1 MTTDNSSFY
10 PRYSRLVLI
19 LCLSAVM
26 LGGFRPAVALTRT
39 DIYQAT
45 VPAASRSDAAHPA
58 AFQAAMK
65 AVLVRVTGRRTAGED
80 PALAPLVSNAGRY
93 VQQYRDTSDNQL
105 VVNFDGAAIERWLT
119 QNGQPLWGRERP
131 ATVVLLGVQ
140 TGPQAG
146 SIVTSADTSE
156 LKSAIDGAAAARGI
170 PLLWPSAADVQRN
183 QLDYAALTSK
193 DAAALADVAHH
204 LGGDGVLIGHA
215 NGATAG
221 ASVRWTMLFQD
232 RSSEFSGPLEGV
244 NRIADTYAGIFAAS
258 GALAPID
265 IEVTGVDTLRD
276 YAALQSYLESLTF
289 IAHVGVEE
297 LAGDSVKFRL
307 TTRGGAESLQHALA
321 LNDRLTSLPAGDNG
335 IQRFQL
341 RR

>member
-1 MTTDNSSFY
+1 MAPYNSSFY
-10 PRYSRLVLI
+10 LRYLRLAAI
-19 LCLSAVM
+19 LCLSAAL
-26 LGGFRPAVALTRT
+26 LGGARTAFGLTRT

-45 VPAASRSDAAHPA
+45 VPAASRSEATHPA

-93 VQQYRDTSDNQL
+93 VQQYRDTPDAQL
-105 VVNFDGAAIERWLT
+105 VVTFDGAAIERWLT

-131 ATVVLLGVQ
+131 ATFIWLGVQ
-140 TGPQAG
+140 NGPQTG

-156 LKSAIDGAAAARGI
+156 LKSAIDGAAAVRGI
-170 PLLWPSAADVQRN
+170 PLIWPSAADVQRN

-193 DAAALADVAHH
+193 DAASLAEIAHH
-204 LGGDGVLIGHA
+204 LGGDGVLVGHA
-215 NGATAG
+215 NGASAG
-221 ASVRWTMLFQD
+221 ANVRWTELFED
-232 RSSEFSGPLEGV
+232 RSSEFSGALEGV

-258 GALAPID
+258 GAPAPID
-265 IEVTGVDTLRD
+265 IEVTGVENLRD
-276 YAALQSYLESLTF
+276 YAALQGYLESLTF
-289 IAHVGVEE
+289 ITHVGVEE

-307 TTRGGAESLQHALA
+307 TTRGGPDSLQHALA
-321 LNDRLTSLPAGDNG
+321 LNGRLTSLPAGENG

>member
-1 MTTDNSSFY
+1 
-10 PRYSRLVLI
+10 
-19 LCLSAVM
+19 M

-170 PLLWPSAADVQRN
+170 PLLWPSPADVQRN

-221 ASVRWTMLFQD
+221 SSVRWSMLFQD

-307 TTRGGAESLQHALA
+307 TTRGGPDSLQHALA
-321 LNDRLTSLPAGDNG
+321 LNDRLTALPAGDNG